1 MYKIVLMDREEEDQ
15 VVQAFDADADEFV
28 VKPFNPR
35 ILLAR
40 VRVGERM
47 VRMRERVERS
57 ERARTKQVAELGLLS
72 RKLRSAALTDAL
84 TDLPN
89 RRYAMNRLKQEW
101 EGSVRSGRPISV
113 TMIDIDH
120 FKRVNDRYGHDAGDE
135 VLRKTAGLLRDET
148 RQSDVLCRLGGEEF
162 LCIHV
167 ATELV
172 SAANSAER
180 LRAAVEDHV
189 IEVGEFNQNVTISLG
204 VAERTSGML
213 TFDDLLK
220 LADEHLYQAKDAGR
234 NRVVAKGGPPPRAL
248 SA

>member
-1 MYKIVLMDREEEDQ
+1 
-15 VVQAFDADADEFV
+15 
-28 VKPFNPR
+28 
-35 ILLAR
+35 
-40 VRVGERM
+40 
-47 VRMRERVERS
+47 
-57 ERARTKQVAELGLLS
+57 
-72 RKLRSAALTDAL
+72 
-84 TDLPN
+84 
-89 RRYAMNRLKQEW
+89 
-101 EGSVRSGRPISV
+101 
-113 TMIDIDH
+113 MIDIDH